1 MNNSIER
8 VLFDEKQINEMVK
21 KIGKQ
26 ISDDFRDSDKRLLI
40 VCILKGSL
48 VFTADLIRAIDIP
61 CEIDFMQASSYGDGA
76 ISSGTVHIRVDLK
89 VEDLSKYNI
98 VIVEDILDTGNT
110 LSNLIQVL
118 KGKGCEDVRLC
129 VLLNKPDRRIKPV
142 EVQYEGAKIPDE
154 FVVGYGLDYDDLFR
168 NLPYVGILKR
178 EVYEK

>member
-8 VLFDEKQINEMVK
+8 VLFNEQEIKQMVK

-48 VFTADLIRAIDIP
+48 VFTADLIREIDIP

-76 ISSGTVHIRVDLK
+76 VSSGTVHIRVDLK

-110 LSNLIQVL
+110 LNNLIQVL

-178 EVYEK
+178 EVYE